1 MMPAVDTTPTTPTAR
16 DGVWT
21 PARRALTAGL
31 VLTVTLGAFE
41 SFAMATVMPRIS
53 ADLGGISLY
62 GWVFSSFFLA
72 NLVGIVWAGRSA
84 DHYGPARP
92 LLAGLALFGV
102 GLLAGGVAPAMGWLV
117 AARAVQGLGAG
128 AIVAIA
134 YVAVGRGYPAQLQPR
149 MFAVISTAW
158 VLPALVAPSISG
170 AIATA
175 IGWRWV
181 LLGLL
186 PLVVVAGAATL
197 PSLMR
202 LGAPGGETPV
212 DRRVDALL
220 VAFGAA
226 LVLAAASSRS
236 AIVAPP
242 LAIVG
247 VIVGGRAFARI
258 MPRGTLR
265 LAPGL
270 PAAIALRGFIT
281 FAFFGTDA
289 FVTLTLTSL
298 RGTSVTLAG
307 IALTAASLTW
317 TVGAWLQARYVERFG
332 PRAFVRVGTVTI
344 ACGIGGMIM
353 VAHTAVPL
361 AVAVLA
367 WGVAGL
373 GMGLAYAPISL
384 VVLSSAAPGT
394 EGTATASLQLC
405 ETLGVAL
412 GTGASGAIVA
422 AGAALGWARDE
433 ALTLAFVTGIAFAL
447 AAAIGAGRLPTRLT
461 RHSSSS

>member
-1 MMPAVDTTPTTPTAR
+1 MMSAVETTPTSR

-31 VLTVTLGAFE
+31 VLTITLVAFE
-41 SFAMATVMPRIS
+41 SFAIATVMPRIS

-62 GWVFSSFFLA
+62 GWVFSAFFLG

-84 DHYGPARP
+84 DHFGPARP
-92 LLAGLALFGV
+92 LLAGLVLFGI
-102 GLLAGGVAPAMGWLV
+102 GLLAGGLAPAMGWLV

-128 AIVAIA
+128 AVAAIA
-134 YVAVGRGYPAQLQPR
+134 YVAVGRGYPATLQPR

-158 VLPALVAPSISG
+158 VLPAIIGPAISG
-170 AIATA
+170 AVATA

-197 PSLMR
+197 PSLAR
-202 LGAPGGETPV
+202 LGAPGGEPPV

-220 VAFGAA
+220 VAFGAT

-247 VIVGGRAFARI
+247 IIVGGRAFARI

-270 PAAIALRGFIT
+270 PAAIALRGLIT

-298 RGTSVTLAG
+298 RGTGVTLAG
-307 IALTAASLTW
+307 VALTAASLTW
-317 TVGAWLQARYVERFG
+317 TVGAWLQARFVERLG
-332 PRAFVRVGTVTI
+332 PRVFVRAGALII
-344 ACGIGGMIM
+344 ACGIGGMIV
-353 VAHTAVPL
+353 VAHTAVPI

-384 VVLSSAAPGT
+384 VVLGDAAPGN
-394 EGTATASLQLC
+394 EGTVTASLQLC
-405 ETLGVAL
+405 ETLGIAL

-422 AGAALGWARDE
+422 AGAALGWARTE
-433 ALTLAFVTGIAFAL
+433 ALTLAFALCIAFAL
-447 AAAIGAGRLPTRLT
+447 AAAIAAARLPQSLT
-461 RHSSSS
+461 RRSSSS